1 MNKEDA
7 DFHVEVSN
15 IHLSHI
21 KKAARILSRKPR
33 IESKCFPNAWDR
45 ISRSLAFSSPFHF
58 WLPRLYHRRFSG
70 FNPELTEVYLHN
82 RRFLFSSM

>member
-33 IESKCFPNAWDR
+33 IEIEVFSKCLGQD
-45 ISRSLAFSSPFHF
+45 
-58 WLPRLYHRRFSG
+58 
-70 FNPELTEVYLHN
+70 
-82 RRFLFSSM
+82 

>member
-7 DFHVEVSN
+7 DFHEEVSN

-33 IESKCFPNAWDR
+33 IEIEVFSKCLGQD
-45 ISRSLAFSSPFHF
+45 
-58 WLPRLYHRRFSG
+58 
-70 FNPELTEVYLHN
+70 
-82 RRFLFSSM
+82 